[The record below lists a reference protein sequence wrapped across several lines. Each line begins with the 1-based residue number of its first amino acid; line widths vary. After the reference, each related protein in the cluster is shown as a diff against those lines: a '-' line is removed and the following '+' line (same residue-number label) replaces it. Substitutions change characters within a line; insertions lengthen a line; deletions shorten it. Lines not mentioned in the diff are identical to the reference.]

1 MSEDQPTDASP
12 GLLSWERW
20 DRLKQRELFVF
31 AAAVVFV
38 FVWSWLFSRS
48 PVIGDLG
55 GYHSI
60 AKSILIWGIFA
71 MGFNILLGETGL
83 LSFGHAMFW
92 GTGGYAA
99 AILSIYLISDP
110 ILMLLV
116 ALFAG
121 LILDVLTGVVALR
134 LHEVYFA
141 IITLAFAQLV
151 YYLAESPLRPLTR
164 GRNGLTRID
173 VDPLFGT
180 FRLREEFH
188 GGGLLET
195 FLVDYQYL
203 LIGIVF
209 VLAVVFINRLRKS
222 PYGLIFRAI
231 RENEGRV
238 PDVGLNVWRYKFA
251 AYVISGGVVG
261 LGGGLLTIESAFAG
275 LRSMYWVTSGEIVIM
290 TVLGGI
296 GTLFGPVLGV
306 VIFLYFKNVVNGLP
320 TIGPYWL
327 IILATV
333 FTAIIWI
340 YPDGIWGAIKQGA
353 AKVRSL
359 VED

>member
-1 MSEDQPTDASP
+1 VDSLVINVEIARA
-12 GLLSWERW
+12 LLATE
-20 DRLKQRELFVF
+20 
-31 AAAVVFV
+31 AVVRKLPFREV
-38 FVWSWLFSRS
+38 G
-48 PVIGDLG
+48 GDAVSL
-55 GYHSI
+55 
-60 AKSILIWGIFA
+60 APRPRRPDDERPA
-71 MGFNILLGETGL
+71 
-83 LSFGHAMFW
+83 
-92 GTGGYAA
+92 
-99 AILSIYLISDP
+99 
-110 ILMLLV
+110 
-116 ALFAG
+116 
-121 LILDVLTGVVALR
+121 GVVVLAGSVNDFGVR
-134 LHEVYFA
+134 LGAF
-141 IITLAFAQLV
+141 TLPVPDTA
-151 YYLAESPLRPLTR
+151 
-164 GRNGLTRID
+164 GRQRVVEID

-203 LIGIVF
+203 LIGVVF

-353 AKVRSL
+353 ATVRSL